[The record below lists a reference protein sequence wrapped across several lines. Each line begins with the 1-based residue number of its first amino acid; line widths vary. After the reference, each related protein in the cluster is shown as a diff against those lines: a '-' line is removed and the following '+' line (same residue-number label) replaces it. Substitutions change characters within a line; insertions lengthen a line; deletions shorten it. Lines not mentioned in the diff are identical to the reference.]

1 MADQDQIKAAVRVEP
16 DEIVTGAIAGGTQV
30 IAHDG
35 YDVQAFD
42 EAATG
47 FPRLKRTLSAARQQ
61 ISTGPALVRDLYWS
75 FHKAA
80 PRIAPPAQLTPAYE
94 INEQII
100 AEVMSTSEWR
110 ELREIGT
117 VGDQFSSAMA
127 TIGASEK
134 AVAALSAQTIDQVNR
149 LEELA
154 AEAGKLFSQATSLED
169 LASVTKPR
177 KAASL
182 RAKAEKSRNA
192 AVDKQRAADQIKQEL
207 EATREERERTV
218 RQATRRGL
226 AEALGEIEQTSQAIK
241 AFAGGYELGFGTG
254 SGGPG
259 KMNTLSTR
267 EKLVIAR
274 QVNKSPTLRMLAA
287 ICGRF
292 TRIALQQQKT
302 RVKHPPDEITSITM
316 GSDIAR
322 LLPSEVSLLTTPE
335 LEDIFYLKFAE
346 ANLMQY
352 DLIGHEPEG
361 QGPIIIALDESD
373 SMSSGCD
380 GLTREVWSKA
390 VMLALLSIA
399 RLQRRDFAVIHFSG
413 AKDLKVSFL
422 PKGEAT
428 HAEVIACASF
438 FYGGGTVFEPWMNK
452 ALELVD
458 GSQFE
463 KADVICIS
471 DGVTS
476 VSQPAQAAWKKRRAE
491 RGMRAYSVLIGTDQG
506 EALLNEISDA
516 VFCLSDLRDDL
527 PALETIFSI

>member
-1 MADQDQIKAAVRVEP
+1 MTDQDQILYAGHDQPE
-16 DEIVTGAIAGGTQV
+16 EIATGGITNGTQV

-42 EAATG
+42 ESAAS
-47 FPRLKRTLSAARQQ
+47 FPRLGRTLSAAREQ
-61 ISTGPALVRDLYWS
+61 INTGAALVRDLYWS

-80 PRIAPPAQLTPAYE
+80 PRIAAPAQLAPAYE
-94 INEQII
+94 INGQII

-127 TIGASEK
+127 AIGASEK
-134 AVAALSAQTIDQVNR
+134 AVAALSAETIDQINQ

-154 AEAGKLFSQATSLED
+154 AEAEKLFSQATSLED
-169 LASVTKPR
+169 LASVAKPR
-177 KAASL
+177 KATSL
-182 RAKAEKSRNA
+182 RAKAEKTRHA
-192 AVDKQRAADQIKQEL
+192 AADKQQAADQIRQRL
-207 EATREERERTV
+207 DATREERERTV
-218 RQATRRGL
+218 RQAARRGL
-226 AEALGEIEQTSQAIK
+226 SEAQAEIEQTAQAIK
-241 AFAGGYELGFGTG
+241 AFACGYEVGFGVG

-259 KMNTLSTR
+259 RVNTLSTR

-274 QVNKSPTLRMLAA
+274 QVNKSPKLRMLAT

-292 TRIALQQQKT
+292 MRIALQQQKT
-302 RVKHPPDEITSITM
+302 RVKHPPDEITSITT
-316 GSDIAR
+316 GCDIAR
-322 LLPSEVSLLTTPE
+322 LLPSEISLLTAPD
-335 LEDIFYLKFAE
+335 LEDLFYLKFAE

-352 DLIGHEPEG
+352 DLIGHEPQG
-361 QGPIIIALDESD
+361 QGPIIIALDESG
-373 SMSSGCD
+373 SMATGCD

-399 RLQRRDFAVIHFSG
+399 RLQRRDLAVIHFSS
-413 AKDLKVSFL
+413 AKDLKVSLF
-422 PKGEAT
+422 PKGEAAP
-428 HAEVIACASF
+428 AEVIRCASF

-476 VSQPAQAAWKKRRAE
+476 IPQLARTEWKKRRAE
-491 RGMRAYSVLIGTDQG
+491 RSMRAYSVLIGTFQG
-506 EALLNEISDA
+506 EALLSEISDA
-516 VFCLSDLRDDL
+516 VFCLDDLRDDL

>member
-1 MADQDQIKAAVRVEP
+1 MEDQDQIATAGQVEP

-42 EAATG
+42 EASAS

-61 ISTGPALVRDLYWS
+61 INTGPALVRDLYWS

-80 PRIAPPAQLTPAYE
+80 PRLVPPTQLTPAYE
-94 INEQII
+94 INGQII
-100 AEVMSTSEWR
+100 AEVMSTAEWR
-110 ELREIGT
+110 ELRGIGT
-117 VGDQFSSAMA
+117 IGDQFSSAMA

-134 AVAALSAQTIDQVNR
+134 AVAALSAETIDQINR
-149 LEELA
+149 LEGLA
-154 AEAGKLFSQATSLED
+154 AEAEKLFSQAAALED
-169 LASVTKPR
+169 LASVAKPR

-207 EATREERERTV
+207 EANREDRQRTV
-218 RQATRRGL
+218 RQAARRGL
-226 AEALGEIEQTSQAIK
+226 SEAQTEIEQASQAIK
-241 AFAGGYELGFGTG
+241 AFTGGYETGFGTG

-274 QVNKSPTLRMLAA
+274 QVNRSPKLRMLAA
-287 ICGRF
+287 LCGRF

-302 RVKHPPDEITSITM
+302 RVKHPPDEITSITT
-316 GSDIAR
+316 GCDIAR
-322 LLPSEVSLLTTPE
+322 LLPSEISLLTTPE
-335 LEDIFYLKFAE
+335 LEDLFYLKFAE
-346 ANLMQY
+346 ASLMQY
-352 DLIGHEPEG
+352 DLVGHEPQG
-361 QGPIIIALDESD
+361 QGPIVIALDESD

-380 GLTREVWSKA
+380 GVTREVWSKA

-413 AKDLKVSFL
+413 AKDLKVSLF
-422 PKGEAT
+422 PKGDAT

-476 VSQPAQAAWKKRRAE
+476 VSQPAQAEWRRRRAE
-491 RGMRAYSVLIGTDQG
+491 RSMRAYSVLIGTNQG
-506 EALLNEISDA
+506 EELLNEISDA

>member
-1 MADQDQIKAAVRVEP
+1 MEDQDRIATAGQVEP

-42 EAATG
+42 EAAAS

-75 FHKAA
+75 FHKAT
-80 PRIAPPAQLTPAYE
+80 PRLAPPAQLTPAYE
-94 INEQII
+94 INGQII
-100 AEVMSTSEWR
+100 AEVMSTAEWR

-127 TIGASEK
+127 AIGASEK
-134 AVAALSAQTIDQVNR
+134 AVAALSAETIDQINR
-149 LEELA
+149 LGELA
-154 AEAGKLFSQATSLED
+154 AEAEKLFTQTATLED
-169 LASVTKPR
+169 LASVAKPR

-192 AVDKQRAADQIKQEL
+192 AVDKQRAADQIKREL
-207 EATREERERTV
+207 EANREDRERTV
-218 RQATRRGL
+218 RQAVRRGL
-226 AEALGEIEQTSQAIK
+226 SEAQTEIEQTSQAIK
-241 AFAGGYELGFGTG
+241 AFTGGYEIGFGTG

-267 EKLVIAR
+267 EKLAIAR
-274 QVNKSPTLRMLAA
+274 QVNKSPKLRMLAA
-287 ICGRF
+287 LCGRF

-302 RVKHPPDEITSITM
+302 RVKHPPDEITSITT
-316 GSDIAR
+316 GCDIAR
-322 LLPSEVSLLTTPE
+322 LLPSEISLLTTPE
-335 LEDIFYLKFAE
+335 LEDLFYLKFAE
-346 ANLMQY
+346 ASLMQY
-352 DLIGHEPEG
+352 DLVGHEPQG
-361 QGPIIIALDESD
+361 QGPIIVALDESD

-380 GLTREVWSKA
+380 GVTREVWSKA

-413 AKDLKVSFL
+413 AKDLKVSLF

-476 VSQPAQAAWKKRRAE
+476 VSQPAQAEWRRRRAE
-491 RGMRAYSVLIGTDQG
+491 RSMRAYSVLIGTDQG
-506 EALLNEISDA
+506 EALLNEISDG

-527 PALETIFSI
+527 PVLETIFSI